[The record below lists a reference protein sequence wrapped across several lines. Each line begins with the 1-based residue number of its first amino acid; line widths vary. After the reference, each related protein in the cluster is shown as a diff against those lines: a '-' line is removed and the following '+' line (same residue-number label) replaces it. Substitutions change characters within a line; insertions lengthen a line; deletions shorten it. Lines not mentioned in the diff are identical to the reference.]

1 MTLRACFVLVLLG
14 ANALACGGRTS
25 TAQGG
30 NDGGGSVDG
39 SVTPVDASA
48 DGSSPDATPTTC
60 HDLANT
66 GNVIPVSKGTPG
78 GGSPPLGPPPPPGLY
93 KLASAI
99 SFGAK
104 PPKTLRETV
113 RVRDDGMTWD
123 VIVEVDGGPPQVGT
137 YRLDASD
144 PSLDVNVLPVCGP
157 LPPLRVRFLALGS
170 TQFALEVLDP
180 EPMLLRFL

>member
-1 MTLRACFVLVLLG
+1 MTLRACLVLVLFG
-14 ANALACGGRTS
+14 ATALACGGRTS
-25 TAQGG
+25 TAQGA
-30 NDGGGSVDG
+30 NDGGGNVDG
-39 SVTPVDASA
+39 GGDASA
-48 DGSSPDATPTTC
+48 DASSPDVTPTTC

-66 GNVIPVSKGTPG
+66 GKVIPVSKGTPG
-78 GGSPPLGPPPPPGLY
+78 GGSPPVGPPPPPGLY
-93 KLASAI
+93 TLASAI
-99 SFGAK
+99 SFAAK

-123 VIVEVDGGPPQVGT
+123 VVVEVDGGPPQVGT

-157 LPPLRVRFLALGS
+157 LPPLRVRFLALSS

-180 EPMLLRFL
+180 EPMFLRFL